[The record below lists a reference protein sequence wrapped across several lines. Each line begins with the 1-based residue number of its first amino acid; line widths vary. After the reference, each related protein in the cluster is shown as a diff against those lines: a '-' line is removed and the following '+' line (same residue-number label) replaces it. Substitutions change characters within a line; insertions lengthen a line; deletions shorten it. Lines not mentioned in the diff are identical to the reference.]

1 MRELKWDHQIV
12 PIGQKVQDPLLHLC
26 EKCALPILVYGRLSP
41 CKHSFCLNCAEK
53 GNGKCPRCGDGVQR
67 IERAPLG
74 SVYVC
79 SVGGSRYG
87 ISGCRR
93 SYFSQRDL
101 QSHIKRRHQREQGGG
116 ESDGGEDAENEIQR
130 AMFPQV
136 APFFPAPLRE
146 PLPAVPPHP
155 ILSSERPF
163 GNVAPVPVM
172 DARHFPGVP
181 TIPRE
186 TFFMEGPRQQHPVV
200 SGFPAQAPAPAPI
213 PHVPQGAF
221 PRPEQG
227 PSPRFEEMRVPRPM
241 APTPIDEGFGPRPVG
256 PGFPGRFPGPPRAE
270 AEWIPGDRGPPVR
283 GEREWMP
290 PPGRAERDWIPP
302 RGVTNMVPPG
312 APPPGRP
319 PPGDPHFRPG
329 PMF

>member
-1 MRELKWDHQIV
+1 MFTSFA
-12 PIGQKVQDPLLHLC
+12 GN
-26 EKCALPILVYGRLSP
+26 LPIFSITKLILFFESRSDFSDVKL
-41 CKHSFCLNCAEK
+41 CF
-53 GNGKCPRCGDGVQR
+53 RCGDGVQR

-116 ESDGGEDAENEIQR
+116 ESDGGEEAENEIQR
-130 AMFPQV
+130 AMFPQAV
-136 APFFPAPLRE
+136 PFFAAPLRGPE
-146 PLPAVPPHP
+146 ALPAVPPHP
-155 ILSSERPF
+155 ILPGDRPF
-163 GNVAPVPVM
+163 GNVAAVPVM
-172 DARHFPGVP
+172 DGRHFGVP

-200 SGFPAQAPAPAPI
+200 TGFPTQAPAPAPI

-227 PSPRFEEMRVPRPM
+227 PSPRFEEMRVARPM
-241 APTPIDEGFGPRPVG
+241 APAPIEEGFGPRPVA
-256 PGFPGRFPGPPRAE
+256 PGFPGRFPGPPRSE
-270 AEWIPGDRGPPVR
+270 AEWIPAERGPPVR
-283 GEREWMP
+283 GERDWMP

-302 RGVTNMVPPG
+302 RSVGNMVPPG

-319 PPGDPHFRPG
+319 PPGDPHFRP
-329 PMF
+329 MF